1 MQISSAKCGAWM
13 RLILECE
20 LSIYDLLCNAT
31 VQGQLRA
38 AHNRVSN
45 QERYSFT
52 PGCDAY
58 FCVVDS
64 ASVCSNHRI
73 SRRITPSVRRFLRHC
88 SALFVHDIL
97 VCAVL
102 TPRGLPV
109 IHCGILFSITVFGYA
124 IWGHN

>member
-1 MQISSAKCGAWM
+1 MVNGRMGYTWIRSSSQINRKSQMQISSAKCGAWM

-58 FCVVDS
+58 F
-64 ASVCSNHRI
+64 
-73 SRRITPSVRRFLRHC
+73 
-88 SALFVHDIL
+88 
-97 VCAVL
+97 
-102 TPRGLPV
+102 
-109 IHCGILFSITVFGYA
+109 A
-124 IWGHN
+124 IWGYN